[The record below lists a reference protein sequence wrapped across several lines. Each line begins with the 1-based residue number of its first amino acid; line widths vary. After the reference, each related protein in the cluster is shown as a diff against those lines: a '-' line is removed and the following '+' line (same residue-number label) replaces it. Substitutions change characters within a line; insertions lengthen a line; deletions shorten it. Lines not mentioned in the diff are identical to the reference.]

1 MRENWHILGGNCGGG
16 TGPKITNER
25 DKNKDDKHPN
35 TLISFKRGINIRGGK
50 KDDFS
55 FPQKLVAALAVA
67 THPFLRRNLTKPVC
81 MPFLLS
87 V

>member
-1 MRENWHILGGNCGGG
+1 VGIVGGG
-16 TGPKITNER
+16 TCPKITHKR

-35 TLISFKRGINIRGGK
+35 TPFSFKRGITIRGK

-55 FPQKLVAALAVA
+55 FPQKLVTALAVA
-67 THPFLRRNLTKPVC
+67 THPFLRRNLTKPTC

>member
-1 MRENWHILGGNCGGG
+1 VGIVGGG

-55 FPQKLVAALAVA
+55 FP
-67 THPFLRRNLTKPVC
+67 
-81 MPFLLS
+81 
-87 V
+87 